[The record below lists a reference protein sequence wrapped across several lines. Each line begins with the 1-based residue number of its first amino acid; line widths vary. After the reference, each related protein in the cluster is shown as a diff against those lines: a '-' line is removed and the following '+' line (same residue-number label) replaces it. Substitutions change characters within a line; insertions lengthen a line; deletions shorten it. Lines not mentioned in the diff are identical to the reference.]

1 MIPYRFLTPA
11 EEEMTEA
18 ALFYEAASSQL
29 GIDFLDDVQKAVDR
43 LRAFPHA
50 GEAVTS
56 GVKQTLLHRFPFS
69 LIYTIEE
76 NVIVVIAVAHHGRPG
91 RGIGSRVSIEINSA
105 QQVTKVRVAAV
116 VSRLLLS
123 QPWCA

>member
-1 MIPYRFLTPA
+1 LELIFL
-11 EEEMTEA
+11 MM
-18 ALFYEAASSQL
+18 F
-29 GIDFLDDVQKAVDR
+29 KRAVDR
-43 LRAFPHA
+43 LREFPHA

-56 GVKQTLLHRFPFS
+56 GVKQTLLHRLPFS

-105 QQVTKVRVAAV
+105 QQGMKVRVAAV